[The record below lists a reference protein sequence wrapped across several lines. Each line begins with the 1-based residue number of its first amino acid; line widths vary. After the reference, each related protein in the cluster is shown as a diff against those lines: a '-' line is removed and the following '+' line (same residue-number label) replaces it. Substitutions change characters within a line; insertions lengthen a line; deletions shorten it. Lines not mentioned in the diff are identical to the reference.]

1 MNGEFIEG
9 INENFSLLLKV
20 TSILNLS
27 VITSS
32 FELKILLLE
41 SFILNFVNEES
52 GFNNKTFLKIKFNK
66 KQKLNNNFIFI
77 LFIYILKK

>member
-27 VITSS
+27 EITSS

-52 GFNNKTFLKIKFNK
+52 GFNNKTFLNIKFNK

-77 LFIYILKK
+77 LFIS